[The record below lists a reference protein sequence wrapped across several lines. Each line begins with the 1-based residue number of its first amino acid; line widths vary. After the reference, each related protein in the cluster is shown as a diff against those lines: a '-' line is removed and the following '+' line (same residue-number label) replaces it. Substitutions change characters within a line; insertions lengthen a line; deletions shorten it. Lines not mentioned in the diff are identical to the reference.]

1 MAESSHMFSKIVQ
14 SGEVVEAYI
23 YSNSIKVG
31 HKREHEVGRRKKSD
45 LDDEGLEKRSDSM
58 YRSRREVR
66 RLIWSNQGKYTKF
79 ITLTYKETELDVDR
93 VGKHIKSFVKAM
105 RRKGYDMKYLGVLE
119 HQTARGEK
127 EGNEGSWHIHMVLF
141 IEEFI
146 PKEVIEKCW
155 PHGFVDINA
164 IDDVRNLGA
173 YVCKYI
179 TKENN
184 AEFGKHVYFVSRG
197 LKRPEE
203 ERFYTEGFSDSM
215 TGVFPKKILQGL
227 DVNYHDTI
235 SHDFLDDQ
243 GVAHSQKIAYYQGTW
258 KDEDILAEE
267 RRKYNDDFIVLD

>member
-1 MAESSHMFSKIVQ
+1 MAEPSHMFCKVVQ

-23 YSNSIKVG
+23 YSNAIKVG
-31 HKREHEVGRRKKSD
+31 HKREHEVGRRKKID

-58 YRSRREVR
+58 YRSRKEVR
-66 RLIWSNQGKYTKF
+66 QIIWANQGKYTKF
-79 ITLTYKETELDVDR
+79 VTLTYKETELDEKR
-93 VGKHIKSFVKAM
+93 VKRDIQTFVQAM
-105 RRKGYDMKYLGVLE
+105 RRKGIDMKYLGVLE

-127 EGNEGSWHIHMVLF
+127 EGNEGSWHVHMVIF
-141 IEEFI
+141 VEEFI
-146 PKEVIEKCW
+146 PKEVIQKCW

-184 AEFGKHVYFVSRG
+184 VEFGKHVYFVSRG
-197 LKRPEE
+197 LKRSEE

-235 SHDFLDDQ
+235 CYDFLDDH
-243 GVAHSQKIAYYQGTW
+243 GEGHTQKIAYYQGTW
-258 KDEDILAEE
+258 KDEDILEEE
-267 RRKYNDDFIVLD
+267 RKKYNNG

>member
-1 MAESSHMFSKIVQ
+1 MAEPSHMFSKIVQ

-146 PKEVIEKCW
+146 PK
-155 PHGFVDINA
+155 DLMN
-164 IDDVRNLGA
+164 
-173 YVCKYI
+173 
-179 TKENN
+179 
-184 AEFGKHVYFVSRG
+184 
-197 LKRPEE
+197 LKR
-203 ERFYTEGFSDSM
+203 R
-215 TGVFPKKILQGL
+215 KRK
-227 DVNYHDTI
+227 
-235 SHDFLDDQ
+235 SHF
-243 GVAHSQKIAYYQGTW
+243 V
-258 KDEDILAEE
+258 
-267 RRKYNDDFIVLD
+267 

>member
-1 MAESSHMFSKIVQ
+1 MAEPSHMFSKIVQ

-45 LDDEGLEKRSDSM
+45 LDDEGLEKRSDSL

-119 HQTARGEK
+119 NQTARGEK

-215 TGVFPKKILQGL
+215 TGVFPKKILKNL
-227 DVNYHDTI
+227 NVLYHDVI
-235 SHDFLDDQ
+235 CHDYIDDQ
-243 GVAHSQKIAYYQGTW
+243 GVGHSQKIAYYQGIW
-258 KDEDILAEE
+258 KDEDGLTQE
-267 RRKYNDDFIVLD
+267 RMIYNEP